1 MMSKFMKTLC
11 KIAIPVT
18 LQSMLQASFSIV
30 DQIMIGQLGET
41 NISAV
46 GLCGNF
52 SLIFSVVIG
61 AVSTVAGILIAQFIG
76 AEDTKEAWCGFDV
89 SLICGILISGI
100 FMLASGCFSR
110 QILGLYTTD
119 TSIIN
124 TGTVYFRII
133 AFSYIPMA
141 ISNILSSWLRCRE
154 HATIPFLA
162 SFGAVGVNTGL
173 NYLLIFGKFGFPCMG
188 IRGAAIATLISQL
201 FNLVVITAGFALC
214 IRKDGDKPVW
224 SLHFSKIT
232 IKDYFIMIMPIL
244 ISEFL
249 WSLGQNVE
257 SAVYGHLGTSNLAAY
272 TLTCPIQ
279 GLIVGALIYGY
290 GSFLIQYLTIQ
301 GLIVGALS
309 GLSAAAGVMVG
320 KRLGRKEYDEAYTE
334 SKKIMYAG
342 LVGAVVVSALLIT
355 MAGVYT
361 KLYRMDDSVK
371 SLGKI
376 LLIVFALYAP
386 VKVENMIL
394 GGGIIRSGGNTKI
407 IMVID
412 IVGTWCIGIPM
423 CLLAAYV
430 FKWGIV
436 GVYTLLTTEEI
447 FRLVVS
453 LVIFKRRKWMI
464 SLS

>member
-1 MMSKFMKTLC
+1 MKSLC
-11 KIAIPVT
+11 KIAVPVT

-46 GLCGNF
+46 GLGSNF

-61 AVSTVAGILIAQFIG
+61 AVGAVAGILIAQFMG
-76 AEDTKEAWCGFDV
+76 AEDKKEAWCSFDV
-89 SLICGILISGI
+89 SLICGIMISAL
-100 FMLASGCFSR
+100 FLLAAGAFPL
-110 QILGLYTTD
+110 QILGLYTED
-119 TSIIN
+119 MSIIN
-124 TGTVYFRII
+124 TGAVYFRIV

-141 ISNILSSWLRCRE
+141 VSNILSAWLRCRE

-162 SFGAVGVNTGL
+162 SFGAVAVNTGL
-173 NYLLIFGKFGFPCMG
+173 NYLLIFGKFGFPRME
-188 IRGAAIATLISQL
+188 IKGAAIATLISQL
-201 FNLVVITAGFALC
+201 FNLVFIVIGFVVC
-214 IRKDGDKPVW
+214 NRRDGDKPVL
-224 SLHFSKIT
+224 SLRFKKIT
-232 IKDYFIMIMPIL
+232 IRDYLVMIMPIL
-244 ISEFL
+244 VSEFL

-272 TLTCPIQ
+272 TLTGP
-279 GLIVGALIYGY
+279 
-290 GSFLIQYLTIQ
+290 IQ

-320 KRLGRKEYDEAYTE
+320 KRLGRKEYDEAYAE

-342 LVGAVVVSALLIT
+342 LAGSVVVASLLILL
-355 MAGVYT
+355 AGVYT
-361 KLYRMDDSVK
+361 GLYRVDNSVK
-371 SLGKI
+371 ELGRI

-394 GGGIIRSGGNTKI
+394 SGGIIRSGGNTKI

-412 IVGTWCIGIPM
+412 IVGTWCIGIPL

-430 FKWGIV
+430 FRWGIV
-436 GVYTLLTTEEI
+436 GVYALLTTEEI
-447 FRLVVS
+447 FRLAVA
-453 LVIFKRRKWMI
+453 LVIFRKRKWMI

>member
-1 MMSKFMKTLC
+1 MSNFMKSLC
-11 KIAIPVT
+11 KIAVPVT

-46 GLCGNF
+46 GLGSNF

-61 AVSTVAGILIAQFIG
+61 AVGAVAGILIAQFMG
-76 AEDTKEAWCGFDV
+76 AEDKKEAWCSFDV
-89 SLICGILISGI
+89 SLICGIMISAL
-100 FMLASGCFSR
+100 FLLAVGAFPL
-110 QILGLYTTD
+110 QILGLYTED
-119 TSIIN
+119 MNIIN
-124 TGTVYFRII
+124 TGAVYFRIV

-141 ISNILSSWLRCRE
+141 VSNILSAWLRCRE

-162 SFGAVGVNTGL
+162 SFGAVAVNTGL
-173 NYLLIFGKFGFPCMG
+173 NYLLIFGKFGFPRME
-188 IRGAAIATLISQL
+188 IKGAAIATLISQL
-201 FNLVVITAGFALC
+201 FNLVFIVIGFVVC
-214 IRKDGDKPVW
+214 NRRDGDKPVL
-224 SLHFSKIT
+224 SLRFKKIT
-232 IKDYFIMIMPIL
+232 IRDYLVMIMPIL
-244 ISEFL
+244 VSEFL

-272 TLTCPIQ
+272 TLTGP
-279 GLIVGALIYGY
+279 
-290 GSFLIQYLTIQ
+290 IQ

-320 KRLGRKEYDEAYTE
+320 KRLGRKEYDEAYAE

-342 LVGAVVVSALLIT
+342 LAGSVVVASLLILL
-355 MAGVYT
+355 AGVYT
-361 KLYRMDDSVK
+361 GLYRVDNSVK
-371 SLGKI
+371 ELGKI

-394 GGGIIRSGGNTKI
+394 SGGIIRSGGNTKI

-412 IVGTWCIGIPM
+412 IVGTWCIGIPL

-430 FKWGIV
+430 FRWGIV
-436 GVYTLLTTEEI
+436 GVYALLTTEEI
-447 FRLVVS
+447 FRLAVA
-453 LVIFKRRKWMI
+453 LVIFRKRKWMI

>member
-1 MMSKFMKTLC
+1 MSEFMKSLC

-76 AEDTKEAWCGFDV
+76 AENIKEAWSSFDL
-89 SLICGILISGI
+89 SLICGIIISALFLLAAGI
-100 FMLASGCFSR
+100 LPL
-110 QILGLYTTD
+110 QILRLYTKD
-119 TSIIN
+119 MSIIN
-124 TGTVYFRII
+124 TGAVYFRIV

-141 ISNILSSWLRCRE
+141 VSNILSAWLRCRE
-154 HATIPFLA
+154 HAAIPFLA
-162 SFGAVGVNTGL
+162 SFGAVAVNTGL
-173 NYLLIFGKFGFPCMG
+173 NYLLIFGKSGLPCMG
-188 IRGAAIATLISQL
+188 IKGAAIATLISQL
-201 FNLVVITAGFALC
+201 FNLIFIVIGFISS
-214 IRKDGDKPVW
+214 IRKDGDKPVL
-224 SLHFSKIT
+224 SLHFKKLT
-232 IKDYFIMIMPIL
+232 IRDYLIMIMPIL
-244 ISEFL
+244 VSEFL

-257 SAVYGHLGTSNLAAY
+257 SAVYGHLGISNLAAY

-279 GLIVGALIYGY
+279 GLIVGAL
-290 GSFLIQYLTIQ
+290 
-301 GLIVGALS
+301 S
-309 GLSAAAGVMVG
+309 GLSAAAGVMIG
-320 KRLGRKEYDEAYTE
+320 KRLGGKEYDEAYEE

-342 LVGAVVVSALLIT
+342 LIGSLVVSALLILL
-355 MAGVYT
+355 AGEYT
-361 KLYRMDDSVK
+361 RLYRVDHSVK
-371 SLGKI
+371 ELGKI
-376 LLIVFALYAP
+376 LLIIFALYAP

-407 IMVID
+407 IMAID
-412 IVGTWCIGIPM
+412 IVGTWCIGIPL
-423 CLLAAYV
+423 CLLAAYI

-453 LVIFKRRKWMI
+453 LIIFKRRKWMI

>member
-1 MMSKFMKTLC
+1 MSEFMKSLC

-76 AEDTKEAWCGFDV
+76 AEDIKEAWSSFDL
-89 SLICGILISGI
+89 SLICGIIISTL
-100 FMLASGCFSR
+100 FLLAAGVLPLH
-110 QILGLYTTD
+110 ILKLYTKD
-119 TSIIN
+119 MSIIN
-124 TGTVYFRII
+124 IGAVYFRIV
-133 AFSYIPMA
+133 AFSHIPMA
-141 ISNILSSWLRCRE
+141 VSNILSAWLRCRE

-162 SFGAVGVNTGL
+162 SFGAVAVNTGL
-173 NYLLIFGKFGFPCMG
+173 NYLLIFGKSGLPCMG
-188 IRGAAIATLISQL
+188 IKGAAIATLISQL
-201 FNLVVITAGFALC
+201 FNLIFIVIGFIYS
-214 IRKDGDKPVW
+214 IRNDGDKPVL
-224 SLHFSKIT
+224 SLHFKKLT
-232 IKDYFIMIMPIL
+232 IRDYLIMIMPIL
-244 ISEFL
+244 VSEFL

-257 SAVYGHLGTSNLAAY
+257 SAVYGHLGISNLAAY

-279 GLIVGALIYGY
+279 GLIVGAL
-290 GSFLIQYLTIQ
+290 
-301 GLIVGALS
+301 S
-309 GLSAAAGVMVG
+309 GLSAAAGVMIG
-320 KRLGRKEYDEAYTE
+320 KRLGGKEYDEAYEE

-342 LVGAVVVSALLIT
+342 LIGSLAVSALLILL
-355 MAGVYT
+355 AGEYT
-361 KLYRMDDSVK
+361 GLYRVNHSVK
-371 SLGKI
+371 ELGKI
-376 LLIVFALYAP
+376 LLIIFSLYAP

-407 IMVID
+407 IMAID
-412 IVGTWCIGIPM
+412 IVGTWCIGIPL
-423 CLLAAYV
+423 CLLAAYI

-453 LVIFKRRKWMI
+453 LIIFKRRKWMI

>member
-1 MMSKFMKTLC
+1 MSKFMKSLC

-61 AVSTVAGILIAQFIG
+61 AVGTVAGILIAQFIG
-76 AEDTKEAWCGFDV
+76 AEDTKEAWCSFDV
-89 SLICGILISGI
+89 SLICGIMISAFFLLAAGI
-100 FMLASGCFSR
+100 FPSK
-110 QILGLYTTD
+110 ILGLYTGD
-119 TSIIN
+119 MGIIN
-124 TGTVYFRII
+124 IGAAYFRIV
-133 AFSYIPMA
+133 AFAYIPMA
-141 ISNILSSWLRCRE
+141 VSNILSSWLRCKE

-162 SFGAVGVNTGL
+162 SFGAVAVNTGF
-173 NYLLIFGKFGFPCMG
+173 NYLLIFGKFGFPRMG
-188 IRGAAIATLISQL
+188 IKGAGIATLISQL
-201 FNLVVITAGFALC
+201 FNLVFIVIGFVLC
-214 IRKDGDKPVW
+214 IRKDGDKPVL
-224 SLHFSKIT
+224 SLRFRKIT
-232 IKDYFIMIMPIL
+232 IRDYMVMIMPIL
-244 ISEFL
+244 VSEFL

-257 SAVYGHLGTSNLAAY
+257 SAVYGHLGMANLAAY
-272 TLTCPIQ
+272 TLTCP
-279 GLIVGALIYGY
+279 
-290 GSFLIQYLTIQ
+290 IQ

-320 KRLGRKEYDEAYTE
+320 KRLGRKEYDEAYKE

-342 LVGAVVVSALLIT
+342 LFGAVVVSALLIVL
-355 MAGVYT
+355 AGVYT
-361 KLYRMDDSVK
+361 GLYRVDDSVK
-371 SLGKI
+371 ALGKT

-412 IVGTWCIGIPM
+412 IVGTWCIGIPL

-447 FRLVVS
+447 FRLIVS
-453 LVIFKRRKWMI
+453 FVIFKKRKWMI

>member
-1 MMSKFMKTLC
+1 MKSLC
-11 KIAIPVT
+11 KIAVPVT

-46 GLCGNF
+46 GLGSNF

-61 AVSTVAGILIAQFIG
+61 AVGAVAGILIAQFMG
-76 AEDTKEAWCGFDV
+76 AEDKKEAWCSFDV
-89 SLICGILISGI
+89 SLICGIMISAL
-100 FMLASGCFSR
+100 FFLAAGAFPL
-110 QILGLYTTD
+110 QILGLYTED
-119 TSIIN
+119 MSIIN
-124 TGTVYFRII
+124 TGAVYFRIV

-141 ISNILSSWLRCRE
+141 VSNILSAWLRCRE

-162 SFGAVGVNTGL
+162 SFGAVAVNTGL
-173 NYLLIFGKFGFPCMG
+173 NYLLIFGKFGFPRME
-188 IRGAAIATLISQL
+188 IKGAAIATLISQL
-201 FNLVVITAGFALC
+201 FNLVFIVIGFVVC
-214 IRKDGDKPVW
+214 NRRDGDKPVL
-224 SLHFSKIT
+224 SLRFKKIT
-232 IKDYFIMIMPIL
+232 IRDYLVMIMPIL
-244 ISEFL
+244 VSEFL

-272 TLTCPIQ
+272 TLTGP
-279 GLIVGALIYGY
+279 
-290 GSFLIQYLTIQ
+290 IQ

-309 GLSAAAGVMVG
+309 GLSAAAGVMIG
-320 KRLGRKEYDEAYTE
+320 KRLGRKEYDEAYAE

-342 LVGAVVVSALLIT
+342 LAGSVVVASLLILL
-355 MAGVYT
+355 AGVYT
-361 KLYRMDDSVK
+361 GLYRVDNSVK
-371 SLGKI
+371 ELGRI

-394 GGGIIRSGGNTKI
+394 SGGIIRSGGNTKI

-412 IVGTWCIGIPM
+412 IVGTWCIGIPL

-430 FKWGIV
+430 FRWGIV
-436 GVYTLLTTEEI
+436 GVYALLTTEEI
-447 FRLVVS
+447 FRLAVA
-453 LVIFKRRKWMI
+453 LVIFRKRKWMI

>member
-1 MMSKFMKTLC
+1 MSNFMKSLC
-11 KIAIPVT
+11 KIAVPVT

-46 GLCGNF
+46 GLGSNF

-61 AVSTVAGILIAQFIG
+61 AVGAVAGILIAQFMG
-76 AEDTKEAWCGFDV
+76 AEDKKEAWCSFDV
-89 SLICGILISGI
+89 SLICGIMISAL
-100 FMLASGCFSR
+100 FLLAAGAFPL
-110 QILGLYTTD
+110 QILGLYTED
-119 TSIIN
+119 MSIIN
-124 TGTVYFRII
+124 TGAVYFRIV

-141 ISNILSSWLRCRE
+141 VSNILSAWLRCRE

-162 SFGAVGVNTGL
+162 SFGAVAVNTGL
-173 NYLLIFGKFGFPCMG
+173 NYLLIFGKFGFPRME
-188 IRGAAIATLISQL
+188 IKGAAIATLISQL
-201 FNLVVITAGFALC
+201 FNLVFIVIGFVVC
-214 IRKDGDKPVW
+214 NRRDGDKPVL
-224 SLHFSKIT
+224 SLRFKKIT
-232 IKDYFIMIMPIL
+232 IRDYLVMIMPIL
-244 ISEFL
+244 VSEFL

-272 TLTCPIQ
+272 TLTGP
-279 GLIVGALIYGY
+279 
-290 GSFLIQYLTIQ
+290 IQ

-320 KRLGRKEYDEAYTE
+320 KRLGRKEYDEAYAE

-342 LVGAVVVSALLIT
+342 LAGSVVVASLLILL
-355 MAGVYT
+355 AGVYT
-361 KLYRMDDSVK
+361 GLYRVDNSVK
-371 SLGKI
+371 ELGRI

-394 GGGIIRSGGNTKI
+394 SGGIIRSGGNTKI

-412 IVGTWCIGIPM
+412 IVGTWCIGIPL

-430 FKWGIV
+430 FRWGIV
-436 GVYTLLTTEEI
+436 GVYALLTTEEI
-447 FRLVVS
+447 FRLAVA
-453 LVIFKRRKWMI
+453 LVIFRKRKWMI

>member
-1 MMSKFMKTLC
+1 MKSLC
-11 KIAIPVT
+11 KIAVPVT

-46 GLCGNF
+46 GLGSNF

-61 AVSTVAGILIAQFIG
+61 AVGAVAGILIAQFMG
-76 AEDTKEAWCGFDV
+76 AEDKKEAWCSFDV
-89 SLICGILISGI
+89 SLICGIMISAL
-100 FMLASGCFSR
+100 FLLAAGAFPL
-110 QILGLYTTD
+110 QILGLYTED
-119 TSIIN
+119 MSIIN
-124 TGTVYFRII
+124 TGAVYFRIV

-141 ISNILSSWLRCRE
+141 VSNILSAWLRCRE

-162 SFGAVGVNTGL
+162 SFGAVAVNTGL
-173 NYLLIFGKFGFPCMG
+173 NYLLIFGKFGFPRME
-188 IRGAAIATLISQL
+188 IKGAAIATLISQL
-201 FNLVVITAGFALC
+201 FNLVFIVIGFVVC
-214 IRKDGDKPVW
+214 NRRDGDKPVL
-224 SLHFSKIT
+224 SLRFKKIT
-232 IKDYFIMIMPIL
+232 IRDYLVMIMPIL
-244 ISEFL
+244 VSEFL

-272 TLTCPIQ
+272 TLTGP
-279 GLIVGALIYGY
+279 
-290 GSFLIQYLTIQ
+290 IQ

-309 GLSAAAGVMVG
+309 GLSAAAGVMIG
-320 KRLGRKEYDEAYTE
+320 KRLGRKEYDEAYAE

-342 LVGAVVVSALLIT
+342 LAGSVVVASLLILL
-355 MAGVYT
+355 AGVYT
-361 KLYRMDDSVK
+361 GLYRVDNSVK
-371 SLGKI
+371 ELGQI

-394 GGGIIRSGGNTKI
+394 SGGIIRSGGNTKI

-412 IVGTWCIGIPM
+412 IVGTWCIGIPL

-430 FKWGIV
+430 FRLGIV
-436 GVYTLLTTEEI
+436 GVYALLTTEEI
-447 FRLVVS
+447 FRLAVA
-453 LVIFKRRKWMI
+453 LVIFRKRKWMI

>member
-1 MMSKFMKTLC
+1 MSNFMKSLC
-11 KIAIPVT
+11 KIAVPVT

-46 GLCGNF
+46 GLGSNF

-61 AVSTVAGILIAQFIG
+61 AVGAVAGILIAQFMG
-76 AEDTKEAWCGFDV
+76 AEDKKEAWCSFDV
-89 SLICGILISGI
+89 SLICGIMISAL
-100 FMLASGCFSR
+100 FLLAAGAFPL
-110 QILGLYTTD
+110 QILGLYTED
-119 TSIIN
+119 MNIIN
-124 TGTVYFRII
+124 TGAVYFRIV

-141 ISNILSSWLRCRE
+141 VSNILSAWLRCRE

-162 SFGAVGVNTGL
+162 SFGAVAVNTGL
-173 NYLLIFGKFGFPCMG
+173 NYLLIFGKFGFPRME
-188 IRGAAIATLISQL
+188 IKGAAIATLISQL
-201 FNLVVITAGFALC
+201 FNLVFIVIGFVVC
-214 IRKDGDKPVW
+214 NRRDGDKPVL
-224 SLHFSKIT
+224 SLRFKKIT
-232 IKDYFIMIMPIL
+232 IRDYLVMIMPIL
-244 ISEFL
+244 VSEFL

-272 TLTCPIQ
+272 TLTGP
-279 GLIVGALIYGY
+279 
-290 GSFLIQYLTIQ
+290 IQ

-320 KRLGRKEYDEAYTE
+320 KRLGRKEYGEAYAE

-342 LVGAVVVSALLIT
+342 LAGSVVVASLLILL
-355 MAGVYT
+355 AGVYT
-361 KLYRMDDSVK
+361 GLYRVDNSVK
-371 SLGKI
+371 ELGQI

-394 GGGIIRSGGNTKI
+394 SGGIIRSGGNTKI

-412 IVGTWCIGIPM
+412 IVGTWCIGIPL

-430 FKWGIV
+430 FRWGIV
-436 GVYTLLTTEEI
+436 GVYALLTTEEI
-447 FRLVVS
+447 FRLAVA
-453 LVIFKRRKWMI
+453 LVIFRKRKWMI

>member
-1 MMSKFMKTLC
+1 MSEFMKSLC

-76 AEDTKEAWCGFDV
+76 AEDIKEAWSSFDL
-89 SLICGILISGI
+89 SLICGIIISALFLLAAGI
-100 FMLASGCFSR
+100 LPL
-110 QILGLYTTD
+110 QILGLYTKD
-119 TSIIN
+119 MSIIN
-124 TGTVYFRII
+124 TGAVYFRIV

-141 ISNILSSWLRCRE
+141 VSNILSAWLRCRE

-162 SFGAVGVNTGL
+162 SFGAVAVNTGL
-173 NYLLIFGKFGFPCMG
+173 NYLLIFGKSGLPCMG
-188 IRGAAIATLISQL
+188 IKGAAIATLISQL
-201 FNLVVITAGFALC
+201 FNLIFIVIGFISS
-214 IRKDGDKPVW
+214 IRKDGDKPVL
-224 SLHFSKIT
+224 SLHFKKLT
-232 IKDYFIMIMPIL
+232 IRDYLIMIMPIL
-244 ISEFL
+244 VSEFL

-257 SAVYGHLGTSNLAAY
+257 SAVYGHLGISNLAAY

-279 GLIVGALIYGY
+279 GLIVGAL
-290 GSFLIQYLTIQ
+290 
-301 GLIVGALS
+301 S
-309 GLSAAAGVMVG
+309 GLSAAAGVMIG
-320 KRLGRKEYDEAYTE
+320 KRLGGKEYDEAYEE

-342 LVGAVVVSALLIT
+342 LIGSLVVSALLILL
-355 MAGVYT
+355 AGEYT
-361 KLYRMDDSVK
+361 RLYRVNHSVK
-371 SLGKI
+371 ELGKI
-376 LLIVFALYAP
+376 LLIIFALYAP

-407 IMVID
+407 IMEID
-412 IVGTWCIGIPM
+412 IVGTWCIGIPL
-423 CLLAAYV
+423 CLLAAYI
-430 FKWGIV
+430 FKWDIV

-453 LVIFKRRKWMI
+453 LIIFKRRKWMI

>member
-1 MMSKFMKTLC
+1 MSEFMKSLC

-18 LQSMLQASFSIV
+18 LQSMLQASFSII

-46 GLCGNF
+46 GLCGNY

-76 AEDTKEAWCGFDV
+76 AKDEKEAWSSFWV
-89 SLICGILISGI
+89 SLVVGILISSV
-100 FMLASGCFSR
+100 FLFTSGLFPR
-110 QILGLYTTD
+110 QIIGLYTSD
-119 TSIIN
+119 VSIIES
-124 TGTVYFRII
+124 GAVYFKVV
-133 AFSYIPMA
+133 AFSYVPMA
-141 ISNILSSWLRCRE
+141 VSMVLSAWLRCKE

-162 SFGAVGVNTGL
+162 SFGAVAVNTGL
-173 NYLLIFGKFGFPCMG
+173 NYVLIFGKLGFAAMG
-188 IRGAAIATLISQL
+188 IKGAATATLISQI
-201 FNLVVITAGFALC
+201 FNLMLIFIGFLIC
-214 IRKDGDKPVW
+214 IRKDGDRPIM
-224 SLHFSKIT
+224 SMHFQKIT
-232 IKDYFIMIMPIL
+232 VKDYFIMIMPIL
-244 ISEFL
+244 VSEFL

-257 SAVYGHLGTSNLAAY
+257 SAVYGHLGTDNLAAY
-272 TLTCPIQ
+272 TLTCP
-279 GLIVGALIYGY
+279 
-290 GSFLIQYLTIQ
+290 IQ

-320 KRLGRKEYDEAYTE
+320 KRLGKKDYDMAYTE

-342 LVGAVVVSALLIT
+342 LIGSVIVAALLAM
-355 MAGVYT
+355 MAGAYT
-361 KLYRMDDSVK
+361 GLYHVENNVK
-371 SLGKI
+371 ELGKI

-394 GGGIIRSGGNTKI
+394 GGGIIRSGGNTRV
-407 IMVID
+407 IMIID
-412 IVGTWCIGIPM
+412 IIGTWGIGIPL
-423 CLLAAYV
+423 CFLAAYV
-430 FKWGIV
+430 FEWGIV
-436 GVYTLLTTEEI
+436 GVYALLTTEEI

>member
-1 MMSKFMKTLC
+1 MKSLC
-11 KIAIPVT
+11 KIAVPVT

-46 GLCGNF
+46 GLGSNF

-61 AVSTVAGILIAQFIG
+61 AVGAVAGILIAQFMG
-76 AEDTKEAWCGFDV
+76 AEDKKEAWCSFDV
-89 SLICGILISGI
+89 SLICGIMISAL
-100 FMLASGCFSR
+100 FLLAAGAFPL
-110 QILGLYTTD
+110 QILGLYTED
-119 TSIIN
+119 MNIIN
-124 TGTVYFRII
+124 TGAVYFRIV

-141 ISNILSSWLRCRE
+141 VSNILSAWLRCRE

-162 SFGAVGVNTGL
+162 SFGAVAVNTGL
-173 NYLLIFGKFGFPCMG
+173 NYLLIFGKFGFPRME
-188 IRGAAIATLISQL
+188 IKGAAIATLISQL
-201 FNLVVITAGFALC
+201 FNLVFIVIGFVVC
-214 IRKDGDKPVW
+214 NRRDGDKPVL
-224 SLHFSKIT
+224 SLRFKKIT
-232 IKDYFIMIMPIL
+232 IRDYLVMIMPIL
-244 ISEFL
+244 VSEFL

-272 TLTCPIQ
+272 TLTGP
-279 GLIVGALIYGY
+279 
-290 GSFLIQYLTIQ
+290 IQ

-320 KRLGRKEYDEAYTE
+320 KRLGRKEYDEAYAE

-342 LVGAVVVSALLIT
+342 LAGSVVVASLLILL
-355 MAGVYT
+355 AGVYT
-361 KLYRMDDSVK
+361 GLYRVDNSVK
-371 SLGKI
+371 ELGKI

-394 GGGIIRSGGNTKI
+394 SGGIIRSGGNTKI

-412 IVGTWCIGIPM
+412 IVGTWCIGIPL

-430 FKWGIV
+430 FRWGIV
-436 GVYTLLTTEEI
+436 GVYALLTTEEI
-447 FRLVVS
+447 FRLAVA
-453 LVIFKRRKWMI
+453 LVIFRKRKWMI

>member
-1 MMSKFMKTLC
+1 MSKFIKSLC
-11 KIAIPVT
+11 KIAVPVT

-46 GLCGNF
+46 GLGSNF

-61 AVSTVAGILIAQFIG
+61 AVGAVAGILIAQFMG
-76 AEDTKEAWCGFDV
+76 AEDKKEAWCSFDV
-89 SLICGILISGI
+89 SLICGIMISAL
-100 FMLASGCFSR
+100 FLLAAGAFPL
-110 QILGLYTTD
+110 QILGLYTED
-119 TSIIN
+119 ISIIN
-124 TGTVYFRII
+124 TGAVYFRIV

-141 ISNILSSWLRCRE
+141 VSNILSAWLRCRE

-162 SFGAVGVNTGL
+162 SFGAVAVNTGL
-173 NYLLIFGKFGFPCMG
+173 NYLLIFGKLGFPRME
-188 IRGAAIATLISQL
+188 IKGAAIATLISQL
-201 FNLVVITAGFALC
+201 FNLVFIVIGFVIC
-214 IRKDGDKPVW
+214 NRRDGDKPVL
-224 SLHFSKIT
+224 SLHFKKIT
-232 IKDYFIMIMPIL
+232 IRDYLVMIMPIL
-244 ISEFL
+244 VSEFL

-272 TLTCPIQ
+272 TLTGP
-279 GLIVGALIYGY
+279 
-290 GSFLIQYLTIQ
+290 IQ

-309 GLSAAAGVMVG
+309 GLSAAAGVMIG
-320 KRLGRKEYDEAYTE
+320 KRLGRKEYDEAYAE

-342 LVGAVVVSALLIT
+342 LAGSVVVASLLILL
-355 MAGVYT
+355 AGVYT
-361 KLYRMDDSVK
+361 GLYRVDNSVK
-371 SLGKI
+371 KLGRI

-394 GGGIIRSGGNTKI
+394 SGGIIRSGGNTKI

-412 IVGTWCIGIPM
+412 IVGTWCIGIPL

-430 FKWGIV
+430 FRWGIV
-436 GVYTLLTTEEI
+436 GVYALLTTEEI
-447 FRLVVS
+447 FRLAVA
-453 LVIFKRRKWMI
+453 LVIFRKRKWMI

>member
-1 MMSKFMKTLC
+1 MKSLC
-11 KIAIPVT
+11 KIAVPVT

-46 GLCGNF
+46 GLGSNF

-61 AVSTVAGILIAQFIG
+61 AVGAVAGILIAQFMG
-76 AEDTKEAWCGFDV
+76 AEDKKEAWCSFDV
-89 SLICGILISGI
+89 SLICGIMISAL
-100 FMLASGCFSR
+100 FLLAAGAFPL
-110 QILGLYTTD
+110 QILGLYTED
-119 TSIIN
+119 MSIIN
-124 TGTVYFRII
+124 TGAVYFRIV

-141 ISNILSSWLRCRE
+141 VSNILSAWLRCRE

-162 SFGAVGVNTGL
+162 SFGAVAVNTEL
-173 NYLLIFGKFGFPCMG
+173 NYLLIFGKFGFPRME
-188 IRGAAIATLISQL
+188 IKGAAIATLISQL
-201 FNLVVITAGFALC
+201 FNLVFIVIGFVVC
-214 IRKDGDKPVW
+214 NRRDGDKPVL
-224 SLHFSKIT
+224 SLRFKKIT
-232 IKDYFIMIMPIL
+232 IRDYLVMIMPIL
-244 ISEFL
+244 VSEFL

-272 TLTCPIQ
+272 TLTGP
-279 GLIVGALIYGY
+279 
-290 GSFLIQYLTIQ
+290 IQ

-309 GLSAAAGVMVG
+309 GLSAVAGVMVG
-320 KRLGRKEYDEAYTE
+320 KRLGRKEYDEAYAE

-342 LVGAVVVSALLIT
+342 LAGSVVVASLLILL
-355 MAGVYT
+355 AGVYT
-361 KLYRMDDSVK
+361 GLYRVDNSVK
-371 SLGKI
+371 ELGKI

-394 GGGIIRSGGNTKI
+394 SGGIIRSGGNTKI

-412 IVGTWCIGIPM
+412 IVGTWCIGIPL

-430 FKWGIV
+430 FRWGIV
-436 GVYTLLTTEEI
+436 GVYALLTTEEI
-447 FRLVVS
+447 FRLAVA
-453 LVIFKRRKWMI
+453 LVIFRKRKWMI

>member
-1 MMSKFMKTLC
+1 MSKFIKSLC
-11 KIAIPVT
+11 KIAVPVT

-46 GLCGNF
+46 GLGSNF

-61 AVSTVAGILIAQFIG
+61 AVGAVAGILIAQFMG
-76 AEDTKEAWCGFDV
+76 AEDKKEAWCSFDV
-89 SLICGILISGI
+89 SLICGIMISAL
-100 FMLASGCFSR
+100 FLLAAGAFPL
-110 QILGLYTTD
+110 QILGLYTED
-119 TSIIN
+119 MSIIN
-124 TGTVYFRII
+124 AGAVYFRIV

-141 ISNILSSWLRCRE
+141 VSNILSAWLRCRE

-162 SFGAVGVNTGL
+162 SFGAVAVNTGL
-173 NYLLIFGKFGFPCMG
+173 NYLLIFGKFGFPRME
-188 IRGAAIATLISQL
+188 IKGAAIATLISQL
-201 FNLVVITAGFALC
+201 FNLVFIVIGFVVC
-214 IRKDGDKPVW
+214 NRRDGDKPVL
-224 SLHFSKIT
+224 SLRFKKIT
-232 IKDYFIMIMPIL
+232 IRDYLVMIMPIL
-244 ISEFL
+244 VSEFL

-272 TLTCPIQ
+272 TLTGP
-279 GLIVGALIYGY
+279 
-290 GSFLIQYLTIQ
+290 IQ

-309 GLSAAAGVMVG
+309 GLSAAAGVMIG
-320 KRLGRKEYDEAYTE
+320 KRLGRKEYNEAYAE

-342 LVGAVVVSALLIT
+342 LAGSVVVASLLILL
-355 MAGVYT
+355 AGVYT
-361 KLYRMDDSVK
+361 GLYRVDNSVK
-371 SLGKI
+371 ELGQI

-394 GGGIIRSGGNTKI
+394 SGGIIRSGGNTKI

-412 IVGTWCIGIPM
+412 IVGTWCIGIPL

-430 FKWGIV
+430 FRWGIV
-436 GVYTLLTTEEI
+436 GVYALLTTEEI
-447 FRLVVS
+447 FRLAVA
-453 LVIFKRRKWMI
+453 LVIFRKRKWMI